1 MFIQTEPTPN
11 PASLKFI
18 PGRTV
23 ISGGT
28 VDYRSAEEAGASPL
42 ALRLFDVAGVAG
54 VFLGAD
60 FVTVTKTDDR
70 DWAVLKPMI
79 LGAIMEHYTSGDVAV
94 SAADE
99 EESFDPADAE
109 IVAQIKEI
117 IEARVRPVVARDGG
131 DIVFKGFRDGVVYLN
146 MRGSCSGCP
155 SSTMTLKHGIEN
167 MMRHF
172 IPEVQAVEA
181 VQ

>member
-18 PGRTV
+18 PGREV

-28 VDYRSAEEAGASPL
+28 VDYRSEEEAGGSPL
-42 ALRLFDVAGVAG
+42 ALRLFEVSGVTG
-54 VFLGAD
+54 VFLGSD
-60 FVTVTKTDDR
+60 FITVSKDDAK
-70 DWAVLKPMI
+70 DWAILKPMI
-79 LGAIMEHYTSGDVAV
+79 LGAIMEHYTSGEAAV
-94 SAADE
+94 SASLE

-109 IVAQIKEI
+109 IVEQIKEL

-131 DIVFKGFRDGVVYLN
+131 DIVFKGFRDGIVYLN

-172 IPEVQAVEA
+172 IPEVVSVEA